1 MAIYLR
7 PLISQGTHNSS
18 HGYAP
23 YLFLRPLQ
31 KYSEILNLSIC
42 SIYSFY
48 FCLLPLP
55 LTPQASSSCVC
66 QNKGI
71 SFVPGAL
78 LQPLTSCN
86 PHSCWGAVL
95 RCICHL
101 VPLTYRVFH
110 GLLLPTETKVLLSLI
125 SWLLGSGHHLTPLA
139 PLPSPPS
146 NVPSHYCAQELRLPG
161 ECYPSLKTLPP
172 DLQSSLCCKQMS
184 LPFLKSHFK
193 EHSLL

>member
-1 MAIYLR
+1 MTIHLR

-23 YLFLRPLQ
+23 YLSLRQLQ
-31 KYSEILNLSIC
+31 KYSENLNLSIC

-66 QNKGI
+66 QDKGI
-71 SFVPGAL
+71 SFVPRAL
-78 LQPLTSCN
+78 LQPLLPPGN
-86 PHSCWGAVL
+86 PHSCWSGAL
-95 RCICHL
+95 RCICHP

-110 GLLLPTETKVLLSLI
+110 GLLLPTGTKVLLSLI
-125 SWLLGSGHHLTPLA
+125 SWLLGSEHHPTPLT

-146 NVPSHYCAQELRLPG
+146 NVPSHCCAQELRVPV
-161 ECYPSLKTLPP
+161 
-172 DLQSSLCCKQMS
+172 
-184 LPFLKSHFK
+184 
-193 EHSLL
+193 